1 MKLFVPIEGGEQNP
15 NFTYLSIRGFIEE
28 KGVPMADDLIFAVN
42 YEADGMPRRVEVGEV
57 DAALNEP
64 VVAIFRVATFDSYYF
79 CSRNNGVM
87 EGEPVEI
94 EGRNVTSIE
103 NFEDTQL

>member
-1 MKLFVPIEGGEQNP
+1 MKLFVPIEGGDKNP

-28 KGVPMADDLIFAVN
+28 KGVPMADDLIYAVDF
-42 YEADGMPRRVEVGEV
+42 EVDGKARRVEVGTV
-57 DAALNEP
+57 DEAVGEP

-79 CSRNNGVM
+79 CSKNSGVM

-94 EGRNVTSIE
+94 EGKTVKSVS
-103 NFEDTQL
+103 NFEYTQL

>member
-1 MKLFVPIEGGEQNP
+1 MKLFVPIEGGDKNP

-28 KGVPMADDLIFAVN
+28 KGVPMADDLIFAVD
-42 YEADGMPRRVEVGEV
+42 YEKDGSAHRVEVGRIDPAVEE
-57 DAALNEP
+57 L

-79 CSRNNGVM
+79 CSRNSGVM

-94 EGRNVTSIE
+94 EGRTVTAIE
-103 NFEDTQL
+103 NFEETQL